1 MQDETVLHQAALDVH
16 VKSAELLLLSG
27 AELNARNEDGKT
39 PLHYAASA
47 GQAQMV
53 RFLLDKQPDEL
64 LLNSEGKELV
74 AVAATR
80 IQLPSSEEQRM
91 KNARYIEVVRILSAR
106 GAEVDIHSATAIGDA
121 DYVEKL
127 LKRDPSLGGS
137 SDGRGVP
144 VFQRVVWLNN
154 KKILVMFLDHGVDVD
169 LTEQENPGKE
179 VAANRFALIW
189 FDAAGL
195 GIADARGVTFLND
208 ARLPKGKR
216 FPLKADDVLRFGK
229 TVLRVRVIVKKRT
242 AVQK

>member
-1 MQDETVLHQAALDVH
+1 
-16 VKSAELLLLSG
+16 
-27 AELNARNEDGKT
+27 
-39 PLHYAASA
+39 
-47 GQAQMV
+47 
-53 RFLLDKQPDEL
+53 
-64 LLNSEGKELV
+64 SEGKELV

-169 LTEQENPGKE
+169 LTDQYGLTALD
-179 VAANRFALIW
+179 VAAFLGFDELAKLLIERKANVNAASNDGYRPLHFAVRQESLPVVRLLL
-189 FDAAGL
+189 AAGAKIDVDDNQGRTPL
-195 GIADARGVTFLND
+195 
-208 ARLPKGKR
+208 RL
-216 FPLKADDVLRFGK
+216 AEEW
-229 TVLRVRVIVKKRT
+229 TT
-242 AVQK
+242 